1 MVKGEVAH
9 RELIGSVVGL
19 LLFPRRAPG
28 AERTKGQAYLP
39 TSGRRSGPPPAPA
52 RPDRRSFDL
61 GQSPYCNACRRVKL
75 NGDVSWHTQ

>member
-52 RPDRRSFDL
+52 RPHRIEDLVKILGKIRS
-61 GQSPYCNACRRVKL
+61 NAC
-75 NGDVSWHTQ
+75 DE